1 MKSIQR
7 IAAFVALLAFCN
19 SAAAST
25 TLPLNTGYNYTN
37 WNQYPAGVQDNYWI
51 NIASFPTTN
60 PAVGPAYVIQPHPG
74 WFQGPFAAQGGAW
87 ISAWNTYNSQ
97 TQIPAYTLF
106 RKCFCLMPGF
116 KKASLKF
123 TTRADD
129 NIQVWFNSMTNQ
141 LVTPQQGHFAG
152 NVPPIGPVGTDK
164 GFRPG
169 KNCIYALVE
178 DQFGVAMGFYL
189 DGSVTAD
196 GLLPSAA
203 AGVGQSFAPC
213 SCQGGHAVG
222 AEAVG
227 PREALDRRAAQAEE
241 EEKQVVNAIIKY
253 AEARRL
259 ERQRQRQ

>member
-7 IAAFVALLAFCN
+7 IAALVALLAFGVP
-19 SAAAST
+19 AAATT
-25 TLPLNTGYNYTN
+25 TLPLNTGYNYTL
-37 WNQYPAGVQDNYWI
+37 WNQYAAPGVDNYWI

-60 PAVGPAYVIQPHPG
+60 PAVAPAFVIQPHPA

-106 RKCFCLMPGF
+106 RKCFCLTPGF
-116 KKASLKF
+116 KNASMKF
-123 TTRADD
+123 TVRADD
-129 NIQVWFNSMTNQ
+129 NITVWFNTMTNQ
-141 LVTPQQGHFAG
+141 LVAPQQGHFAG
-152 NVPPIGPVGTDK
+152 NVAAIPAGTNK
-164 GFRPG
+164 GFNAG
-169 KNCIYALVE
+169 KNCVYALVE
-178 DQFGVAMGFYL
+178 DQFGVAMGFLL

-213 SCQGGHAVG
+213 QCQGGPAPG
-222 AEAVG
+222 AAG
-227 PREALDRRAAQAEE
+227 PRDALDRRAAQAAEREE
-241 EEKQVVNAIIKY
+241 LETVNAIIKY